1 MADAKSIL
9 LIEDNDVIRRY
20 YADRLRQILSDCVV
34 VEAATAKTG
43 LDMFRWQ
50 TIDCVIL
57 DLSLPDM
64 SGFEVLEKLVPVAT
78 EPLVPVLILTALD
91 NGDLLQAAESKGA
104 FLALQKDLTCADE
117 LATYIRRAMTVIP
130 VEKKASARSA
140 CTATSSGVLNQ
151 RS

>member
-1 MADAKSIL
+1 MADAQSIL

-20 YADRLRQILSDCVV
+20 YADRLRQILSDCVI
-34 VEAATAKTG
+34 VEAATGQTG
-43 LDMFRWQ
+43 LDIFQWQ

-64 SGFEVLEKLVPVAT
+64 SGFEVLEKLVPVAA

-130 VEKKASARSA
+130 VEKKASAGSA
-140 CTATSSGVLNQ
+140 CTTASSGVLNP
-151 RS
+151 RP